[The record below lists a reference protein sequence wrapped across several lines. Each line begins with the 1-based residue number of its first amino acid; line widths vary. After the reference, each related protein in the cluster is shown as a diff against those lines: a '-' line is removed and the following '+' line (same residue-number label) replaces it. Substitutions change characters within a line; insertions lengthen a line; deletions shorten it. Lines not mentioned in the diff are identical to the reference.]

1 MFTKFFIG
9 GFVFFSFF
17 MTKAL
22 AVQEGEIFWEVKKP
36 GIAPNYLIGTK
47 HDVILNEN
55 SLPPELVSALKNAKA
70 GLFEVISE
78 DIKKQINEA
87 KKKRIWLP
95 SGKTLS
101 LYIGEEKTQRIFK
114 AIQSALAQLDE
125 EFVSTFSN
133 DYKKLNVDVNSYKDF
148 NKLTPINVFGM
159 MGTIVHR
166 QKIVK
171 KQGLKPNN
179 IFSKKEKTTDKI
191 SDEQEDAQKS
201 SVSLTE
207 DEDDNIQDGK
217 SDMEMCFSRQNPMDI
232 YFEKTLSCMGRPVHS
247 LESVETQ
254 VSAISSIVSNEDMA
268 EQLSQSADII
278 IRVLAG
284 GQLSEIEKTVG
295 EWGAFANQ
303 VQRNLHQITMRNYYQ
318 DIKVDS
324 AALEM
329 NIQQKIS
336 NFLKEKQCSTLPESS
351 LNQFVAQNIK
361 LSKVHFKQF
370 VTGQRIEGEI
380 ERKLAKSIK
389 EVGRIA
395 REITSFCFPDY
406 IWPSNMEEKIASGER
421 FMLNALK
428 REVEFIILSRD
439 QKQAIG
445 MLPYFE
451 EGGAFSAVG
460 FAHLSGVLRELEVQ
474 GYELRLIEL
483 SVPLKEVDGSQS
495 NSSDSFMTEVDSFSK
510 SDSPHK
516 NSSK

>member
-1 MFTKFFIG
+1 MFTKSFIG
-9 GFVFFSFF
+9 SFVFFSFF

-55 SLPPELVSALKNAKA
+55 SLPPELISALKSSKT
-70 GLFEVISE
+70 GLFEIITNE
-78 DIKKQINEA
+78 RTEKQINEA
-87 KKKRIWLP
+87 KKVKRIWLP

-179 IFSKKEKTTDKI
+179 KFSKTEKTTDKI

-207 DEDDNIQDGK
+207 DEDGNIQDGK

-247 LESVETQ
+247 LESLETQ
-254 VSAISSIVSNEDMA
+254 LSVRSSIVNEAMA

-284 GQLSEIEKTVG
+284 GGQLSEIEKTVV

-303 VQRNLHQITMRNYYQ
+303 VQRNLQQTVIHNYYQ

-324 AALEM
+324 AALET
-329 NIQQKIS
+329 NLQQTIS
-336 NFLKEKQCSTLPESS
+336 TFLREKQCFSLPESS
-351 LNQFVAQNIK
+351 INQFVAQNIK
-361 LSKVHFKQF
+361 LSKVYVKQF

-389 EVGRIA
+389 EVGHIA

-421 FMLNALK
+421 FALNALK
-428 REVEFIILSRD
+428 REVESIILSRD

-460 FAHLSGVLRELEVQ
+460 FAHLSGVLKELEAQ
-474 GYELRLIEL
+474 GYELRLIEF
-483 SVPLKEVDGSQS
+483 SVPLKL
-495 NSSDSFMTEVDSFSK
+495 
-510 SDSPHK
+510 PY
-516 NSSK
+516 